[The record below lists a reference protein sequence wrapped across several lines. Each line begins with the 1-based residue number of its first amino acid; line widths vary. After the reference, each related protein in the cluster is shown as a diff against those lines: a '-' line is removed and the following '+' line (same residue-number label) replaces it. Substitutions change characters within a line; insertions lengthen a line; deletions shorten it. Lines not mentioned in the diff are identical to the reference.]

1 MAGAV
6 EAPASSDATT
16 KGAAEKP
23 EGIAAAE
30 ARKDAE
36 PVEAA
41 VVEGRAGVV
50 TAVAAKES
58 I

>member
-1 MAGAV
+1 MK
-6 EAPASSDATT
+6 APASSDAAT

-23 EGIAAAE
+23 KGTAAAE

-36 PVEAA
+36 PAEAA
-41 VVEGRAGVV
+41 VAEGRARVV
-50 TAVAAKES
+50 AAVVAKES

>member
-36 PVEAA
+36 PAEAA
-41 VVEGRAGVV
+41 VAEGRARVMAAVV
-50 TAVAAKES
+50 AKES

>member
-16 KGAAEKP
+16 KGAAETP
-23 EGIAAAE
+23 AGMAAAG
-30 ARKDAE
+30 ARKHAE
-36 PVEAA
+36 PAEAA
-41 VVEGRAGVV
+41 VAEGRARVMAVV
-50 TAVAAKES
+50 VAKES

>member
-1 MAGAV
+1 M

-16 KGAAEKP
+16 KGAAENP

-36 PVEAA
+36 LVEAA
-41 VVEGRAGVV
+41 VAEGRARV
-50 TAVAAKES
+50 VAAVVAEES

>member
-16 KGAAEKP
+16 KGAAEKS

-36 PVEAA
+36 LVEAA
-41 VVEGRAGVV
+41 LAEGRARV
-50 TAVAAKES
+50 VAAVVAEES

>member
-1 MAGAV
+1 LAGAV

-16 KGAAEKP
+16 KGAAKKL

-36 PVEAA
+36 PAEAA
-41 VVEGRAGVV
+41 VAEGRARVV
-50 TAVAAKES
+50 AAVVAKES
-58 I
+58 V

>member
-1 MAGAV
+1 M

-16 KGAAEKP
+16 KGAAENP

-36 PVEAA
+36 PAEAA
-41 VVEGRAGVV
+41 VAEGRARVV
-50 TAVAAKES
+50 AAVVAKES